1 MIVNYVV
8 FHDIHVFYI
17 IILKYK
23 IIKILLMNKF
33 VLYLIHVREY
43 FQ

>member
-8 FHDIHVFYI
+8 FHDIHVFYVI
-17 IILKYK
+17 VFKYK
-23 IIKILLMNKF
+23 IITILLTNKI
-33 VLYLIHVREY
+33 VLYLIHDREY